1 MNKHIISHLSQDFI
15 EGKRIFDS
23 EYTNIV
29 KLTTNNIKSKSEDVE
44 KLTTLIIELGPCTI
58 ITYSLYFDIL
68 RAAYPKEVTNDMI
81 EQLLESI
88 NDIRLP
94 KTTFNASY

>member
-1 MNKHIISHLSQDFI
+1 MNKQIINYLSQNFI

-29 KLTTNNIKSKSEDVE
+29 KITTNNIKLKSEDTE
-44 KLTTLIIELGPCTI
+44 KITTLVTEIGPCTI
-58 ITYSLYFDIL
+58 VTYQLYYDIL

-81 EQLLESI
+81 ENLLDSI
-88 NDIRLP
+88 NDIRLS
-94 KTTFNASY
+94 KITCNA

>member
-1 MNKHIISHLSQDFI
+1 MNRNIISHLSKNFI
-15 EGKRIFDS
+15 QGKRIFDS

-29 KLTTNNIKSKSEDVE
+29 KITANNIKLKSEDAE
-44 KLTTLIIELGPCTI
+44 KITTLVTEIGPCTI
-58 ITYSLYFDIL
+58 ITYQLYYDIL

-81 EQLLESI
+81 ENLLELI

-94 KTTFNASY
+94 KTTCKA